1 MTKVPKNY
9 TDIKEVFHEITLD
22 RIKSIR
28 VSVIVL
34 ILIGF
39 LDYFTGPQFGFF
51 VFYYIPILFASWFID
66 RKTSLIYA
74 LIATVVWW
82 SADSLGDNIYS
93 SDFFRYW
100 NSFIRLLSFSLVGV
114 LFSNF
119 KLRLNKEQ
127 KLNSDLSKALKEIK
141 QLSGLLPICA
151 SCKKIRNDSGYWN
164 KIEEYISEHTDA
176 KFSHSVCPECME
188 KLYPSIAEMRKKK
201 TGISTDKNND
211 VKNEV

>member
-1 MTKVPKNY
+1 MIQIPNNY
-9 TDIKEVFHEITLD
+9 TDIKAVFHEITLD
-22 RIKSIR
+22 RRKSIR
-28 VSVIVL
+28 ASVIAL

-51 VFYYIPILFASWFID
+51 VFYYIPILFAGWFID

-82 SADSLGDNIYS
+82 TADSLGDNIYS
-93 SDFFRYW
+93 SEFFRYW
-100 NSFIRLLSFSLVGV
+100 NSFIRLLSFLLVGV

-119 KLRLNKEQ
+119 RLRLDKEQ
-127 KLNSDLSKALKEIK
+127 KLNSDLTKAISEIK

-164 KIEEYISEHTDA
+164 KIEEYLSEHTDA
-176 KFSHSVCPECME
+176 KFSHSICPDCMN
-188 KLYPSIAEMRKKK
+188 KLYPSIAEKRKKR
-201 TGISTDKNND
+201 SEHSDKENEI
-211 VKNEV
+211 KNEV